1 MISLDA
7 IKNKNIVDSSI
18 PRNNIRT
25 IDSEIKIENK
35 IIPKQWFWK
44 RT

>member
-1 MISLDA
+1 MISFDA

-25 IDSEIKIENK
+25 IDSEIKIENN
-35 IIPKQWFWK
+35 IISKKWFWK
-44 RT
+44 GA